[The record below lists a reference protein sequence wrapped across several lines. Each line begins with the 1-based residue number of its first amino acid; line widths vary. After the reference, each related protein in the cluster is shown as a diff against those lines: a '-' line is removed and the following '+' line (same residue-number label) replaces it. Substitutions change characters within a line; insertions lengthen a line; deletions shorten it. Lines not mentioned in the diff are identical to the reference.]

1 MHGAQSSLCPMLKN
15 KKMSKKLKIGLFGFG
30 VVGQGLNDIISSQ
43 NLNLEVVKIAIKNAD
58 KQRSLPA
65 SLFTTSHDE
74 ILDNPEINTIVE
86 LIDDA
91 EAAFKIVKKALS
103 SGKNVVSANKKMI
116 ATHLQ
121 ELVRLQADYGTSLLY
136 EGAVCG
142 SIPIIRNLEEY
153 YDNELL
159 HGISGIFNGSSNYI
173 LSKIFNEGLAY
184 DTALKQAQELGF
196 AETDPILDV
205 GGFDPK
211 FKLTIATAHAYGLFI
226 KPDNILNV
234 GIQNLS
240 DNDVQYAKEK
250 NYKIKL
256 VPTARKIS
264 TKQVVTFVL
273 PKFVKADD
281 FLYNVENEYNGVT
294 VQAAFADKQFF
305 FGKGAGGHPTGAAV
319 LSDIAALRY
328 DYRYEYKKYNQQNGL
343 IHTDKVNI
351 EVYLRYVHEYTVDKL
366 QVENIVER
374 FSRNDYKYVIGSVS
388 LKNLIANKDLLI
400 QKDVFI
406 AQTGKLNY
414 SEEAIKAIAEESNT
428 LTNF

>member
-1 MHGAQSSLCPMLKN
+1 
-15 KKMSKKLKIGLFGFG
+15 MSKKLKIGLFGFG
-30 VVGQGLNDIISSQ
+30 VVGQGLHDIIRGQ
-43 NLNLEVVKIAIKNAD
+43 DLNLEIIKIAIKNPD
-58 KQRSLPA
+58 KKRSLDA
-65 SLFTTSHDE
+65 HLFTTNHDE
-74 ILDNPEINTIVE
+74 ILNNEEINTIVE

-91 EAAFKIVKKALS
+91 DAAFIITKRALI

-116 ATHLQ
+116 ATHLA
-121 ELVRLQADYGTSLLY
+121 ELVELQEKHGASLLY

-173 LSKIFNEGLAY
+173 LSKIFNENLEYGV
-184 DTALKQAQELGF
+184 ALKQAQDLGF

-205 GGFDPK
+205 GGYDPK
-211 FKLTIATAHAYGLFI
+211 FKLAIATAHAYGLFI
-226 KPDNILNV
+226 NPDKILNI

-240 DNDVQYAKEK
+240 ENDIRYAREK
-250 NYKIKL
+250 NFKIKL

-264 TKQVVTFVL
+264 TKQVVTYVL
-273 PKFVKADD
+273 PKFVKSDD

-328 DYRYEYKKYNQQNGL
+328 DYRYEYKKYHQQNGL
-343 IHTDKVNI
+343 IHTDNVNI
-351 EVYLRYVHEYTVDKL
+351 EVYLRYVHEYTVEKL

-374 FSRNDYKYVIGSVS
+374 FSRQDYKYVIGSVS
-388 LKNLIANKDLLI
+388 LKTLLANRNLLE

-406 AQTGKLNY
+406 AHTGRYTYTEQQIQTVT
-414 SEEAIKAIAEESNT
+414 EEEVLFN
-428 LTNF
+428 

>member
-1 MHGAQSSLCPMLKN
+1 
-15 KKMSKKLKIGLFGFG
+15 MSKKLKIGLFGFG
-30 VVGQGLNDIISSQ
+30 VVGQGLHDIIRSQ
-43 NLNLEVVKIAIKNAD
+43 NLNLEIVKIAIKNPE
-58 KQRSLPA
+58 KKRSLDEH
-65 SLFTTSHDE
+65 LFTTSHEE
-74 ILDNPEINTIVE
+74 ILANPEINTIVE

-91 EAAFKIVKKALS
+91 DAAFKIVKTALS
-103 SGKNVVSANKKMI
+103 NGKNVVSANKKMI
-116 ATHLQ
+116 AIHLE
-121 ELVRLQADYGTSLLY
+121 ELVKLQQENGTSLLY

-184 DTALKQAQELGF
+184 DTALKQAQDLGF

-205 GGFDPK
+205 GGYDPK
-211 FKLTIATAHAYGLFI
+211 YKLTIATAHAYGLFI
-226 KPDNILNV
+226 NPDKILNI
-234 GIQNLS
+234 GIQNIS
-240 DNDVQYAKEK
+240 DADIQYAREK
-250 NYKIKL
+250 NFKIKL

-264 TKQVVTFVL
+264 TKQVVTYVL

-328 DYRYEYKKYNQQNGL
+328 DYRYEYKKYHQQNGL
-343 IHTDKVNI
+343 IHTDKVSI
-351 EVYLRYVHEYTVDKL
+351 EVYLRYVHEYTVEKL
-366 QVENIVER
+366 QVENISER
-374 FSRNDYKYVIGSVS
+374 FSRNDYKYVIGSIS
-388 LKNLIANKDLLI
+388 LKNLIANKELLLN
-400 QKDVFI
+400 KDVFI
-406 AQTGKLNY
+406 AQTGKLTY
-414 SEEAIKAIAEESNT
+414 SQQDIAAIAEEGVLAN
-428 LTNF
+428 

>member
-1 MHGAQSSLCPMLKN
+1 VGIRATRVLHPMLKN

-58 KQRSLPA
+58 KPRSLPA

-91 EAAFKIVKKALS
+91 DAAFKIVKKALS

-121 ELVRLQADYGTSLLY
+121 ELVKLQAEYGTSLLY

-184 DTALKQAQELGF
+184 ETALKQAQDLGF

-205 GGFDPK
+205 GGYDPK
-211 FKLTIATAHAYGLFI
+211 YKLTIATAHAYGLFI
-226 KPDNILNV
+226 HPDNILNV

-240 DNDVQYAKEK
+240 NNDIQYAKEK

-328 DYRYEYKKYNQQNGL
+328 DYRYEYKKYHQLNGL
-343 IHTDKVNI
+343 IHTNRVNI
-351 EVYLRYVHEYTVDKL
+351 EVYLRYVHEYTVEKL

-374 FSRNDYKYVIGSVS
+374 FSRNDYKYVIGNVS
-388 LKNLIANKDLLI
+388 LKNLIANKDLLT
-400 QKDVFI
+400 QKDIFI
-406 AQTGKLNY
+406 AQTGKLNFT
-414 SEEAIKAIAEESNT
+414 EEAIKAIAEEGILVN
-428 LTNF
+428 

>member
-1 MHGAQSSLCPMLKN
+1 
-15 KKMSKKLKIGLFGFG
+15 MSIKLKIGIFGFG
-30 VVGQGLNDIISSQ
+30 VVGQGLHDIIRGQ
-43 NLNLEVVKIAIKNAD
+43 DLNLEIIKIAIKNPE
-58 KQRSLPA
+58 KKRSIDA
-65 SLFTTSHDE
+65 NLFTTDHDE
-74 ILDNPEINTIVE
+74 ILNDPEINTIVE

-91 EAAFKIVKKALS
+91 DAAFLIAKKALS
-103 SGKNVVSANKKMI
+103 NGKHVVSANKKMI
-116 ATHLQ
+116 ANHLE
-121 ELVRLQADYGTSLLY
+121 ELVELQALHGTSLLY

-173 LSKIFNEGLAY
+173 LSKIFNENMAY
-184 DTALKQAQELGF
+184 SDALLQAQELGF
-196 AETDPILDV
+196 AETDPIMDV
-205 GGFDPK
+205 GGYDPK
-211 FKLTIATAHAYGLFI
+211 FKLAIATAHAYGLFI
-226 KPDNILNV
+226 EPSKILNV

-240 DNDVQYAKEK
+240 EHDIQYAREK

-264 TKQVVTFVL
+264 TKQVVTYVL
-273 PKFVKADD
+273 PKFVKSDD

-328 DYRYEYKKYNQQNGL
+328 GYRYEYKKYHQQNGL
-343 IHTDKVNI
+343 VHTDNVNI
-351 EVYLRYVHEYTVDKL
+351 EVYLRYTHEYTLEKL
-366 QVENIVER
+366 KIENIVER

-388 LKNLIANKDLLI
+388 LKSLLSNQELLR

-406 AQTGKLNY
+406 ANTGRFTY
-414 SEEAIKAIAEESNT
+414 TEQQIKEIAAEEE
-428 LTNF
+428 LVH

>member
-1 MHGAQSSLCPMLKN
+1 
-15 KKMSKKLKIGLFGFG
+15 MSKKLKIGLFGFG
-30 VVGQGLNDIISSQ
+30 VVGQGLHDIIRSQ
-43 NLNLEVVKIAIKNAD
+43 NLNLEIVKIAIKNPEKKRTLDAH
-58 KQRSLPA
+58 
-65 SLFTTSHDE
+65 LFTTAHDE
-74 ILDNPEINTIVE
+74 ILSNPEINTIVE

-91 EAAFKIVKKALS
+91 DAAFNIVKTALK

-116 ATHLQ
+116 ATHLA
-121 ELVRLQADYGTSLLY
+121 ELVELQAKHGTSLLY

-184 DTALKQAQELGF
+184 DTALKQAQDLGF

-205 GGFDPK
+205 GGYDPK

-226 KPDNILNV
+226 DPDKILNV
-234 GIQNLS
+234 GIQNIS
-240 DNDVQYAKEK
+240 DADIQYAREK
-250 NYKIKL
+250 NFKIKL

-264 TKQVVTFVL
+264 TKQVVTYVL

-328 DYRYEYKKYNQQNGL
+328 DYRYEYKKYHQQNGL
-343 IHTDKVNI
+343 IHTDKVSI
-351 EVYLRYVHEYTVDKL
+351 EVYLRYVHEYTVEKL
-366 QVENIVER
+366 EIENISER
-374 FSRNDYKYVIGSVS
+374 FSRNDYKYVIGSIS
-388 LKNLIANKDLLI
+388 LKNLIANRELLLN
-400 QKDVFI
+400 KDVFI
-406 AQTGKLNY
+406 AQTGK
-414 SEEAIKAIAEESNT
+414 
-428 LTNF
+428 

>member
-1 MHGAQSSLCPMLKN
+1 
-15 KKMSKKLKIGLFGFG
+15 MSKKLKIGLFGFG
-30 VVGQGLNDIISSQ
+30 VVGQGLHDIIRGQ
-43 NLNLEVVKIAIKNAD
+43 NLNLEIVKIAIKNAE
-58 KQRSLPA
+58 KKRSLDA
-65 SLFTTSHDE
+65 HLFTTSHEE

-91 EAAFKIVKKALS
+91 DAAFKIVKTALRN
-103 SGKNVVSANKKMI
+103 GKNVVSANKKMI
-116 ATHLQ
+116 AIHLE
-121 ELVRLQADYGTSLLY
+121 ELVKLQAENGTSLLY

-184 DTALKQAQELGF
+184 GTALKQAQDLGF

-205 GGFDPK
+205 GGYDPK
-211 FKLTIATAHAYGLFI
+211 YKLTIATAHAYGLFI
-226 KPDNILNV
+226 NPDRILNI
-234 GIQNLS
+234 GIQNIS
-240 DNDVQYAKEK
+240 DADIQYAREK

-343 IHTDKVNI
+343 IHTDKVSI
-351 EVYLRYVHEYTVDKL
+351 EVYLRYQHEYTVEKL
-366 QVENIVER
+366 KVENISER

-388 LKNLIANKDLLI
+388 LKSLIENREILLN
-400 QKDVFI
+400 KDVFI
-406 AQTGKLNY
+406 AQTGRLTY
-414 SEEAIKAIAEESNT
+414 SQQDIAVIAEEGILAN
-428 LTNF
+428 

>member
-1 MHGAQSSLCPMLKN
+1 
-15 KKMSKKLKIGLFGFG
+15 MSKKLKIGLFGFG
-30 VVGQGLNDIISSQ
+30 VVGQGLHDIIRGQ
-43 NLNLEVVKIAIKNAD
+43 NLNLEVVKIAIKNPE
-58 KQRSLPA
+58 KKRSLDA
-65 SLFTTSHDE
+65 HLFTTSHDE
-74 ILDNPEINTIVE
+74 ILNDPEINTIVE

-91 EAAFKIVKKALS
+91 DAAFIIVKKALT

-116 ATHLQ
+116 AIHLE
-121 ELVRLQADYGTSLLY
+121 ELVKLQLENGTSLLY

-184 DTALKQAQELGF
+184 STALKQAQDLGF

-205 GGFDPK
+205 GGYDPK

-226 KPDNILNV
+226 NPDQILNV
-234 GIQNLS
+234 GIQNIS
-240 DNDVQYAKEK
+240 DADIQYAKEK
-250 NYKIKL
+250 NFKIKL

-273 PKFVKADD
+273 PKFVKPDD

-328 DYRYEYKKYNQQNGL
+328 DYRYEYKKYNQNNGL
-343 IHTDKVNI
+343 IHTDKVSI
-351 EVYLRYVHEYTVDKL
+351 EVYLRYVHEYTVEKL
-366 QVENIVER
+366 QVENISER
-374 FSRNDYKYVIGSVS
+374 FSRNDYKYVIGSIS
-388 LKNLIANKDLLI
+388 LKSLIANRDLLLN
-400 QKDVFI
+400 KDVFI
-406 AQTGKLNY
+406 AQTGKLTY
-414 SEEAIKAIAEESNT
+414 SQQDIAAIAEEAVLLN
-428 LTNF
+428 